1 MKILHIIPAYKPS
14 FSYGGPVESV
24 SRLCEGLAEAGHII
38 DVYTTTANGKTK
50 LDIPHKREV
59 DVNGVNVTYFH
70 AWTDDPSHV
79 APSLWRKLMRSCG
92 DYDAIHIHSWWNILV
107 LISTWICHYKG
118 VRVVVSPRGMLTS
131 YIFQSGK
138 VWVKKLIHQLGGRTL
153 LKRSMLH
160 ATAPSEYTECR
171 ELIPKW
177 NGFVLP
183 NILELPSVDFSERT
197 NKVFTLIFLSRI
209 HPKKGIELLFH
220 ALRDIP
226 FEFHLRIA
234 GSGDDR
240 YVDSLKKLAAEV
252 GIAEKIQWLG
262 WLDRESKYR
271 ELASSD
277 AFILPSYNE
286 NFANVVIESL
296 QVGTPVIITSEVGLA
311 PFVTE
316 KDLGWITSL
325 EASSIRNAIVSA
337 YSDEE
342 KRHRVAKDGR
352 KAIED
357 TFSQPALINEY
368 IKEYRKLIE
377 LAEPPK
383 TPGRIQIQYG
393 KN

>member
-1 MKILHIIPAYKPS
+1 MRILHIIPAYKPS
-14 FSYGGPVESV
+14 FCYGGPVESV
-24 SRLCEGLAEAGHII
+24 SRLCEGLVEAGHKI

-50 LDIPHKREV
+50 LDMPHKQAV

-79 APSLWRKLMRSCG
+79 TPSLWRKLMRSCRE
-92 DYDAIHIHSWWNILV
+92 YDAIHIHSWWNILV
-107 LISTWICHYKG
+107 LISAWICHYKG

-138 VWVKKLIHQLGGRTL
+138 VWVKRLIHQFGGSSL
-153 LKRSMLH
+153 LKKALLH
-160 ATAPSEYTECR
+160 ATAPAEYKECQ

-183 NILELPSVDFSERT
+183 NILDLPDRAFSKRG

-220 ALRDIP
+220 ALCDVP
-226 FEFHLRIA
+226 FEIHLRIA

-240 YVDSLKKLAAEV
+240 YVEVLKKLAEEV
-252 GIAEKIQWLG
+252 GVVEKIQWLG

-271 ELASSD
+271 ELAASD
-277 AFILPSYNE
+277 VFILPSYNE

-316 KDLGWITSL
+316 NDLGWITSL
-325 EASSIRNAIVSA
+325 EVSSIRNAIVSA
-337 YSDEE
+337 YFDEE
-342 KRHRVAKDGR
+342 KRGRVAKDGR
-352 KAIED
+352 KAIDD
-357 TFSQPALINEY
+357 TFAQAALIQEY
-368 IKEYRKLIE
+368 IKQYRKLIE
-377 LAEPPK
+377 VIEPRNSRVENVEK
-383 TPGRIQIQYG
+383 KIV
-393 KN
+393 